1 MPRES
6 VDQCSRFV
14 TACGVN
20 DQSRPF
26 VDDDQFVILEKNIQR
41 HFFRRNFAAG
51 RWRKSCDHHIAS
63 TQLRAGFG
71 NASIDKHRIFFNQF
85 LERSATEKRH
95 AVNEIAIQALFKI
108 VTESESDLDGMI
120 IVRCRRFFIECEERF
135 AIHSSRSGQKILR
148 IIFSNI
154 SANIGG
160 NLAGNLAG
168 DFARNFT
175 RKIAR
180 SVAGTV
186 GEQFKSSQSYG
197 AGAGAGAGT
206 GTTAGAGSAGVTSV
220 GAGAFTG

>member
-26 VDDDQFVILEKNIQR
+26 VDDDQFVILEKNVQR
-41 HFFRRNFAAG
+41 HFFRRNFAAW

-63 TQLRAGFG
+63 SQLRAGFG
-71 NASIDKHRIFFNQF
+71 NAAIDKHRIFINQF

-108 VTESESDLDGMI
+108 VTEGESDLDGMI

-154 SANIGG
+154 GGNIAGNFAG
-160 NLAGNLAG
+160 NLAGN
-168 DFARNFT
+168 
-175 RKIAR
+175 IAR
-180 SVAGTV
+180 FVARTV
-186 GEQFKSSQSYG
+186 GEQLKSSQSYG
-197 AGAGAGAGT
+197 AGAGAGTGAGAGAGT
-206 GTTAGAGSAGVTSV
+206 GAAAGADSAGVTSV

>member
-1 MPRES
+1 M
-6 VDQCSRFV
+6 
-14 TACGVN
+14 N

-63 TQLRAGFG
+63 SQLRAGFS

-154 SANIGG
+154 GGNIGG
-160 NLAGNLAG
+160 NLAGNFAG
-168 DFARNFT
+168 NFARN
-175 RKIAR
+175 IAR
-180 SVAGTV
+180 FVAGTV

-206 GTTAGAGSAGVTSV
+206 GAGAGAGTGAGAGAGAGTGAGAGAGSAGVTAV

>member
-1 MPRES
+1 M
-6 VDQCSRFV
+6 
-14 TACGVN
+14 N

-71 NASIDKHRIFFNQF
+71 NASIDQYRIFINQF
-85 LERSATEKRH
+85 LERSATEKRN
-95 AVNEIAIQALFKI
+95 AVDEIAVQALFKI
-108 VTESESDLDGMI
+108 VTEGESDLDGMI

-135 AIHSSRSGQKILR
+135 AIHSSRSGQKILW

-154 SANIGG
+154 GG
-160 NLAGNLAG
+160 NIAGNFAG
-168 DFARNFT
+168 NFAWNFAGNFT

-180 SVAGTV
+180 FVAGTV

-197 AGAGAGAGT
+197 AGAGAGTGAGAGAGT
-206 GTTAGAGSAGVTSV
+206 GAGAGAGTGAAAGADSAGVTSV

>member
-14 TACGVN
+14 TACGMN

-85 LERSATEKRH
+85 LER
-95 AVNEIAIQALFKI
+95 AIFLAKFLAKSPAKFPPKFPPIFALILLK
-108 VTESESDLDGMI
+108 MI
-120 IVRCRRFFIECEERF
+120 RR
-135 AIHSSRSGQKILR
+135 
-148 IIFSNI
+148 IF
-154 SANIGG
+154 
-160 NLAGNLAG
+160 
-168 DFARNFT
+168 
-175 RKIAR
+175 
-180 SVAGTV
+180 
-186 GEQFKSSQSYG
+186 
-197 AGAGAGAGT
+197 
-206 GTTAGAGSAGVTSV
+206 
-220 GAGAFTG
+220 